1 MITAASVVAAAAVSF
16 AASFAGPPAEL
27 LILDGIDPAP
37 PRRPVWGLLRPAPP
51 PLAALD
57 GTTGVVLVLEGLG
70 LTPRFGVVGL
80 HPAGS
85 QSVPAHPSIPT
96 GPLQMPHPPHQ
107 YLPLDSYVGSP
118 NRAKWP
124 NNVDIRK

>member
-1 MITAASVVAAAAVSF
+1 MITAASVVAAAAASF

-27 LILDGIDPAP
+27 LILDGIVPAP

-96 GPLQMPHPPHQ
+96 GPPRTPHPHQ
-107 YLPLDSYVGSP
+107 YLPLDSYAGSP
-118 NRAKWP
+118 NKAKWP
-124 NNVDIRK
+124 NTDGIRK

>member
-1 MITAASVVAAAAVSF
+1 MDDDSTAASVVAAAAVSF
-16 AASFAGPPAEL
+16 AGPPAEL
-27 LILDGIDPAP
+27 LPLDGIDPAP

-96 GPLQMPHPPHQ
+96 GPPRTPWTIDFFIGLQ
-107 YLPLDSYVGSP
+107 
-118 NRAKWP
+118 R
-124 NNVDIRK
+124 